1 MQKKKL
7 EENQE
12 NFEKYKKIKLRKS
25 EINDF
30 CKGLSYEKGYRFIKD
45 IGREEKSKLL
55 FYVDKNYKQEEVEK
69 YIKDI
74 FQKYNIEI
82 KEVPEAVEENNKE
95 EVKDK
100 KIEVEINISENFI

>member
-1 MQKKKL
+1 MQKKEL
-7 EENQE
+7 EENQ
-12 NFEKYKKIKLRKS
+12 EKYKKIKLRKS

-74 FQKYNIEI
+74 FQKYEIEKI

-100 KIEVEINISENFI
+100 KIEVEINISDDFI